1 MMKYFT
7 EIFLLLLLPTFALT
21 QNTFFYTPGT
31 QHEADSLG
39 LILRTTTNDTLKMS
53 ICKDLAFYYS
63 EINRDTALYFGEK
76 QFALS
81 NKLGQKLWQA
91 AALGE
96 IGYVTQRL
104 NNYPK
109 SLISL
114 TEAITIAEDEKKE
127 TGCALPNKFSRDG
140 NVHNARLIILAAI
153 YQQTGFLFGVL
164 GINDRATSNFQKALK
179 VCETVDDKVGL
190 GDAKMNFGEFCLR
203 ANKLDSAYMLEK
215 SALEISNISGSVGY
229 QGFMLRVI
237 GQVYLQKGN
246 LDSAKAYLVN
256 AVKVSQIQNNLADEA
271 DTYIPLAELYK
282 ITNQLDSSLYY
293 AKKSLKIYEKIHVP
307 AGINNAYAGISTA
320 YQLLSKSDSAF
331 IYLKIAKTFSDSLSK
346 AEIQKIYQFQNIDFN
361 YKIALQESEKKQMQE
376 ANTRKVYGL
385 LSGLGLFSLLGIF
398 LYRNNLQKQKANIL
412 LEKTLSTLKSTQNQ
426 LIQSEKLASLGE
438 LTAGIAHEI
447 QNPLNFVN
455 NFSELSVDLTKD
467 LNAEIS
473 KKPMDEAYVKELM
486 SDLSDNQEK
495 INRHGKR
502 AASIV
507 SGMLEHSRA
516 STGKKEL
523 TDINKLADEYFRL
536 SYHGLR
542 AKNKDFNAEMITHFD
557 TTIPKI
563 EIIPQDVG
571 RVILNLINNAFY
583 AVNEKRILDN
593 GRQTTDNGN
602 KNINT
607 EIYSPTVTVST
618 LKTDNAIEIRVK
630 DNGTGMPHSVR
641 EKIFQPFF
649 TTKPTGQGTGLGLSL
664 AYDIITKGHGGE
676 LKVES
681 TEGIG
686 TEFTILFHEK

>member
-1 MMKYFT
+1 MF
-7 EIFLLLLLPTFALT
+7 LLLPTFALT
-21 QNTFFYTPGT
+21 QNTFFYTRGT

-53 ICKDLAFYYS
+53 ICKDLTFYYS
-63 EINRDTALYFGEK
+63 EINRDTALYFGEQ
-76 QFALS
+76 QFALA
-81 NKLGQKLWQA
+81 NKLGQKLWQS

-114 TEAITIAEDEKKE
+114 TEAITIAEDEKNE
-127 TGCALPNKFSRDG
+127 TGCALPNKFSGDG

-164 GINDRATSNFQKALK
+164 GINERATSNFQKALK
-179 VCETVDDKVGL
+179 VCEIVDDKVGL

-246 LDSAKAYLVN
+246 LDSAKTYLLN

-282 ITNQLDSSLYY
+282 ITNQFDSSLYY
-293 AKKSLKIYEKIHVP
+293 AQKSLKIYEKIHVP

-412 LEKTLSTLKSTQNQ
+412 LEKTLSTLKATQNQ

-467 LNAEIS
+467 LNVEIT
-473 KKPMDEAYVKELM
+473 KKPIDEAYVKELM
-486 SDLSDNQEK
+486 NDLTDNQEK

-523 TDINKLADEYFRL
+523 TDINKLTDEYFRL
-536 SYHGLR
+536 SFHGLR
-542 AKNKDFNAEMITHFD
+542 AKNKDFNAEMVTDFD
-557 TTIPKI
+557 TSIPKI

-593 GRQTTDNGN
+593 GRRMTDNGN
-602 KNINT
+602 KNMAA
-607 EIYSPTVTVST
+607 EIYSPTVTIST
-618 LKTDNAIEIRVK
+618 LKTENAIEIHVK
-630 DNGTGMPHSVR
+630 DNGIGMSKSVC
-641 EKIFQPFF
+641 EKVFQPFF

-664 AYDIITKGHGGE
+664 AYDIITKGHAGE

-686 TEFTILFHEK
+686 TEFIILFNEK